1 MNLCTTVASRKQ
13 VSSGSTEHQRN
24 QLFFTTQTCGVAKP
38 QKPGCRSHSR
48 RMIASLLVA
57 IVSLCSGCVM
67 DTAQVQHGQQCQ
79 HCQECGRVH
88 CLPWT
93 HSQVPPNAMVSQV
106 DRCVE
111 PLPKDGVPVP
121 AGAYVQQWREN
132 MVQEAQQR
140 HWLITRNEWFDGGS
154 QLGPEGRRHVNR
166 IAEAMK
172 LQPNWVVLETEP
184 VALQMGASYED
195 ALQDHEAL
203 QAERFDAIVTALT
216 EAGNVDAA
224 SWVVFEDDRSVGVR
238 GIEAPII
245 FNRQFMNG
253 GGGNR
258 GGIGR
263 GMGGQMGGGLGG
275 GLGGGGFGG
284 GFGGGGG
291 GIF

>member
-1 MNLCTTVASRKQ
+1 MNLYRTLASLKQ
-13 VSSGSTEHQRN
+13 ASSNSAEDQRN
-24 QLFFTTQTCGVAKP
+24 HLLGKSQTCGVAESTP
-38 QKPGCRSHSR
+38 RRTLSHR
-48 RMIASLLVA
+48 RGMMAGLLVA
-57 IVSLCSGCVM
+57 IVSLCSGCVT
-67 DTAQVQHGQQCQ
+67 DTAQMQHGQPCQ
-79 HCQECGRVH
+79 HCQECGRVR

-106 DRCVE
+106 DRCIE

-121 AGAYVQQWREN
+121 AGTYVQQWREN

-140 HWLITRNEWFDGGS
+140 HWLISRNEWFDGGS
-154 QLGPEGRRHVNR
+154 QLGPEGRKHVVR

-172 LQPNWVVLETEP
+172 LQPNWVVIETEP
-184 VALQMGASYED
+184 IALQMGASYED
-195 ALQDHEAL
+195 ALRDQELL
-203 QAERFDAIVTALT
+203 QTERFDAVVTALT

-238 GIEAPII
+238 GIEAPMI

-263 GMGGQMGGGLGG
+263 GMGGGGGGMGGG
-275 GLGGGGFGG
+275 GGGGMGGG